1 MVKLHKI
8 NTQCVNEDLDIVLE
22 ASVERQ
28 RVQKFMDDNLG
39 KGYFDKYLKIRDRFT
54 DMNLKDFNKIIK
66 LDPEDVKV
74 AIDRYDSASTKASTT
89 GGKKKVG
96 ENSDWVVYHVTSFPA
111 AQELGEGTEWCI
123 TGRYGNMDPNDDHY
137 FNDYIRNNNL
147 DGGYYFYI
155 PKDGSDNKH
164 CLLLTKNGD
173 IHSIWGSPNGEVHD
187 ISDLNFPEVKGIDY
201 DKFKGETIED
211 LFDRL
216 REAYNND
223 DAEEWSMVEY
233 DINERGG
240 EVPSSEYPDLDGC
253 VVDNKPNLFRM
264 LLEWGFEPDSQMEEL
279 LEDIYIYRTADE
291 REAFISELRDYRS
304 YDDAVQEVLGRLHGD
319 DLMAFIKDYYDS
331 FSIQQVYDKVG
342 LSGLVELFK
351 YIDVSGIQDMVE
363 DYEDDINSLI
373 EDLNDFEDEDTTESL
388 EFLKQINDYTRNLS
402 IEDAFKDGGRLHL
415 YDIINDTGLRV
426 VDGEWIKGLYD
437 MGARLSKEE
446 AKKLQDEIDDED
458 IESFVEEDV
467 LDVIKKSL

>member
-8 NTQCVNEDLDIVLE
+8 NTQCVNEELELALE

-74 AIDRYDSASTKASTT
+74 AIDRYDTASTKASTT

-187 ISDLNFPEVKGIDY
+187 ISDLNFPEVNGIDLE
-201 DKFKGETIED
+201 KFKGETIED

-223 DAEEWSMVEY
+223 DADEWSMVEY

-240 EVPSSEYPDLDGC
+240 EIPSSEYPDLDEC
-253 VVDNKPNLFRM
+253 VVDNKPNIFKM
-264 LLEWGFEPDSQMEEL
+264 LLEWGLEPDSQMEDIIT
-279 LEDIYIYRTADE
+279 DIYKYRTAYERTDFLSEINGYHYYDE
-291 REAFISELRDYRS
+291 ALQNVFGQL
-304 YDDAVQEVLGRLHGD
+304 YDEDFLD
-319 DLMAFIKDYYDS
+319 FIKDHPTH
-331 FSIQQVYDKVG
+331 FSLPRVYSKVG
-342 LSGLVELFK
+342 LNDLVSILKNLDEFE
-351 YIDVSGIQDMVE
+351 IGSMVE
-363 DYEDDINSLI
+363 KYQNINDLI
-373 EDLNDFEDEDTTESL
+373 EDMGDFEDEDSSDIAA
-388 EFLKQINDYTRNLS
+388 FLKEINTYTDLDM
-402 IEDAFKDGGRLHL
+402 EDAFKEGGRLHL
-415 YDIINDTGLRV
+415 YDIINDIGLRV
-426 VDGEWIKGLYD
+426 IDGDYVKDLYNL
-437 MGARLSKEE
+437 GATLSKEE
-446 AKKLQDEIDDED
+446 AKELQDEIKEEEIEDFVDEG
-458 IESFVEEDV
+458 V
-467 LDVIKKSL
+467 LEVIKKSL

>member
-8 NTQCVNEDLDIVLE
+8 NTQCVNEELELALE

-74 AIDRYDSASTKASTT
+74 AIDRYDTASTKASTT

-173 IHSIWGSPNGEVHD
+173 IHSIWGSPNGEIHD
-187 ISDLNFPEVKGIDY
+187 ISDLNFPEVKGIDLE
-201 DKFKGETIED
+201 KFKGETIED

-223 DAEEWSMVEY
+223 DADEWSMVEY

-240 EVPSSEYPDLDGC
+240 EIPSSEYPDLDEC
-253 VVDNKPNLFRM
+253 VVDNKPNIFRM
-264 LLEWGFEPDSQMEEL
+264 LLEWGLEPDSQMEEIIT
-279 LEDIYIYRTADE
+279 DIYKYRTADE
-291 REAFISELRDYRS
+291 RTDFLSEINGYHYYDEALQNVFGQL
-304 YDDAVQEVLGRLHGD
+304 YDE
-319 DLMAFIKDYYDS
+319 DLMDFIKDHPTH
-331 FSIQQVYDKVG
+331 FSLPRVYSKVG
-342 LSGLVELFK
+342 LNDLVSILKNLDEFEIGSMIEN
-351 YIDVSGIQDMVE
+351 YQN
-363 DYEDDINSLI
+363 INDLI
-373 EDLNDFEDEDTTESL
+373 EDMGDFEDEDSSDIAA
-388 EFLKQINDYTRNLS
+388 FLKEINTYTDLDM
-402 IEDAFKDGGRLHL
+402 EDAFKEGGRLHK
-415 YDIINDTGLRV
+415 NREQETHGL
-426 VDGEWIKGLYD
+426 
-437 MGARLSKEE
+437 
-446 AKKLQDEIDDED
+446 
-458 IESFVEEDV
+458 
-467 LDVIKKSL
+467 